1 MWPGFTRRSKGMTI
15 WVILTYIHGIDN
27 HYCLLWL
34 LSIDRWV
41 KVDLEGTL
49 WALKLKRNTLLPSW
63 KARGCGEVIMPL
75 LCYTSH
81 GKLDSRYHRYLCLI
95 LANHFVDGWMVW
107 SGMGDLY
114 VVFTWK
120 DTGDTT
126 GHCICLK
133 RRRRYL
139 FWCSYG
145 CVSLVAK
152 GR

>member
-1 MWPGFTRRSKGMTI
+1 MGFEAKKKHAIAIMESKRMWRSN
-15 WVILTYIHGIDN
+15 YAPP
-27 HYCLLWL
+27 LLHL
-34 LSIDRWV
+34 
-41 KVDLEGTL
+41 
-49 WALKLKRNTLLPSW
+49 AW
-63 KARGCGEVIMPL
+63 KAGLKIPPL
-75 LCYTSH
+75 PF
-81 GKLDSRYHRYLCLI
+81 CLI

-114 VVFTWK
+114 VVFYLE
-120 DTGDTT
+120 GYRDTT